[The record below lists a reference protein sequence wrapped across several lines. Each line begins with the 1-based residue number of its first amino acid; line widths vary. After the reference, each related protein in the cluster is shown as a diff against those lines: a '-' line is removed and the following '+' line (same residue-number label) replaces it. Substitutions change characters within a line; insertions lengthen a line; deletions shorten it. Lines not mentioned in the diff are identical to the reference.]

1 MNEITLH
8 GDPAKEGEEAQLLN
22 PRIQNKKEKTSIYVL
37 GFSHPSNPLIV
48 ENTESEMTFAPLH
61 SSRGRNK
68 NSNSGLSDFKT
79 TVLPPEHD
87 YSQDINSS
95 LNSLSHP
102 LAPTSRRCHFPRCKD
117 LKSVTE
123 PDYQKPEYSVLQT
136 ECGEHFKSFLSVC
149 F

>member
-22 PRIQNKKEKTSIYVL
+22 PRIRNKKEKTSIYVL
-37 GFSHPSNPLIV
+37 RVSHASNPLIV
-48 ENTESEMTFAPLH
+48 DNAESEVTFVPLH

-87 YSQDINSS
+87 YSR
-95 LNSLSHP
+95 
-102 LAPTSRRCHFPRCKD
+102 T
-117 LKSVTE
+117 
-123 PDYQKPEYSVLQT
+123 
-136 ECGEHFKSFLSVC
+136 
-149 F
+149 

>member
-37 GFSHPSNPLIV
+37 GFSHPSNPLV
-48 ENTESEMTFAPLH
+48 VDNTESEVTFAPLQ
-61 SSRGRNK
+61 SSQGRNK

-95 LNSLSHP
+95 LKSLFTP
-102 LAPTSRRCHFPRCKD
+102 YPPPTEG
-117 LKSVTE
+117 VT
-123 PDYQKPEYSVLQT
+123 
-136 ECGEHFKSFLSVC
+136 FLDVKT
-149 F
+149 